1 LYAGRMPDPTGSLP
15 RVDTDA
21 NEGRAGTRARN
32 LAQAELETTEQPEVT
47 GEKVPAWHGVQTSAV
62 VASATSLYLPA
73 GQRAHVPSVV
83 AAVSLLYVPATHAVH
98 VELAEAP
105 TAAEYVPAPQLVHR
119 VASVAPVAVEYVPAP
134 QSVHTS
140 DPVDVLNFPA
150 KHVSQLEAFQY
161 KPALHTQAA
170 SPALQVLHE
179 LADAPVAVEY
189 VPDVQ
194 LVHWETPTS
203 GEYLPAPQ
211 SVQLADPVDTLYFPA
226 RTLPLGIENIFYSS
240 SGILCCKVSC
250 CRNNITGLKTRVP
263 IDSRRHPT
271 CLLR

>member
-1 LYAGRMPDPTGSLP
+1 MS
-15 RVDTDA
+15 
-21 NEGRAGTRARN
+21 
-32 LAQAELETTEQPEVT
+32 
-47 GEKVPAWHGVQTSAV
+47 
-62 VASATSLYLPA
+62 
-73 GQRAHVPSVV
+73 SVV
-83 AAVSLLYVPATHAVH
+83 AAVPLLYVPATHSVH
-98 VELAEAP
+98 VEIDEAP
-105 TAAEYVPAPQLVHR
+105 TAAEYVPASQLVHR
-119 VASVAPVAVEYVPAP
+119 VPPVSVEYVPAP

-194 LVHWETPTS
+194 LVHWEPPTS

-226 RTLPLGIENIFYSS
+226 RTLPSGIENIFYSS
-240 SGILCCKVSC
+240 CGILCCKVSC
-250 CRNNITGLKTRVP
+250 CRNNW
-263 IDSRRHPT
+263 S
-271 CLLR
+271 

>member
-1 LYAGRMPDPTGSLP
+1 MFKERGPASRDCDLARSKVTWPLPCGPPVGLYTGRMTDPTGTLP

-32 LAQAELETTEQPEVT
+32 LAQAELEATEQPEVT
-47 GEKVPAWHGVQTSAV
+47 GEKAPAWHGVQASAV
-62 VASATSLYLPA
+62 VAPATSLYLPA

-83 AAVSLLYVPATHAVH
+83 AAATLLYVPATHAVH

-105 TAAEYVPAPQLVHR
+105 TAAEYVPAPQLAHR
-119 VASVAPVAVEYVPAP
+119 VPPDAVEYVPAP

-140 DPVDVLNFPA
+140 GPIDVLNFPA
-150 KHVSQLEAFQY
+150 KHLSQLETFQY

-170 SPALQVLHE
+170 SPASQGLHE

-194 LVHWETPTS
+194 LVHSEPPTS

-211 SVQLADPVDTLYFPA
+211 SVQFADPVDTLYFPA
-226 RTLPLGIENIFYSS
+226 AHTSIRHREY
-240 SGILCCKVSC
+240 ILFV
-250 CRNNITGLKTRVP
+250 
-263 IDSRRHPT
+263 
-271 CLLR
+271 